1 MNVNPFKRQ
10 DGAFTLPAEFSRRQ
24 GKRPFTF
31 GLDTWSALTV
41 WNAAETMKTPHFD
54 LDGLMEKCGH
64 DNLDIRT
71 MARREWFKRIARA
84 VIVKESYNQFLVG
97 EENYNGPKI
106 CEKTRKTILKA
117 DLTQIILDHRAK
129 VQVWYAKKMQQ
140 KKQWEMNAKTAAAQS
155 TAYAHAEAE
164 EAEAVP
170 PPELIIED
178 NGDLDN
184 WETIA
189 D

>member
-1 MNVNPFKRQ
+1 MNANPFKRQ
-10 DGAFTLPAEFSRRQ
+10 DGVFTLPAEFSRRQ

-31 GLDTWSALTV
+31 GLDLWNALTV

-54 LDGLMEKCGH
+54 LDDLIKKCGH
-64 DNLDIRT
+64 SNQDIRT
-71 MARREWFKRIARA
+71 VARREWFNRIARA
-84 VIVKESYNQFLVG
+84 AIVKESYNQFLVG
-97 EENYNGPKI
+97 EEYYNGPKI

-140 KKQWEMNAKTAAAQS
+140 KEQREMKASMEAAQ
-155 TAYAHAEAE
+155 AQAEAE
-164 EAEAVP
+164 EEKAAP
-170 PPELIIED
+170 PPEVIIED
-178 NGDLDN
+178 NGDLDD
-184 WETIA
+184 WETLA